1 MDRAEVLE
9 QMAPIL
15 STTARAVDHG
25 PGTRVLVADGGAL
38 ALRTGSGAR
47 SRVLTDEGTAG
58 LYRFLG
64 LGGLPAQLEPATRAK
79 VATELLA
86 ARGRYTLLL
95 KDDQV
100 TDVAKAGEYRPLNP
114 ERVIDQVG
122 RTIPEADF
130 SRVLLLPH
138 HTVQLEIVGA
148 ETGIVG
154 VPGTHERV
162 NDLVRA
168 GVMLGFSPI
177 GSIQP
182 MIQSYVSRL
191 VCTNG
196 MVTTDVLR
204 NFAFGGEGD
213 NVWQFFRQGI
223 SEAYGA
229 MGRIVERWSQLAA
242 EEVAPGDRAMIL
254 TALLKEAGFAKETVE
269 AVRARAL
276 EEPPATMYDMLQLVT
291 WGSSHVER
299 DPVRVVRAQRAAGR
313 FHAAETHDRMCPTC
327 RRTR

>member
-1 MDRAEVLE
+1 MDRAAVLE
-9 QMAPIL
+9 QLAPML
-15 STTARAVDHG
+15 GTTARPVEHG
-25 PGTRVLVADGGAL
+25 PGTRIIQADGGAL

-47 SRVLTDEGTAG
+47 AREISDAG
-58 LYRFLG
+58 ANSLFRFVGMERLER
-64 LGGLPAQLEPATRAK
+64 QLEPATRAK

-86 ARGRYTLLL
+86 ARGRYALLL
-95 KDDQV
+95 QGDQV
-100 TDVAKAGEYRPLNP
+100 TDFAKAGEYRPLNP

-130 SRVLLLPH
+130 ARVLLLPH

-148 ETGIVG
+148 DTGVVG

-168 GVMLGFSPI
+168 GVSIGFSPI
-177 GSIQP
+177 GTIQP
-182 MIQSYVSRL
+182 LIQSYVSRL

-204 NFAFGGEGD
+204 QFTFGGEGD

-223 SEAYGA
+223 RDSYGA
-229 MGRIVERWSQLAA
+229 MGRIVERWNQLAA
-242 EEVAPGDRAMIL
+242 EQVAPQDRAMIL
-254 TALLKEAGFAKETVE
+254 TALLKEAGFSKETAL
-269 AVRARAL
+269 AVQSRAL
-276 EEPPATMYDMLQLVT
+276 EEVPGTMYDMLQLVT

-299 DPVRVVRAQRAAGR
+299 DPMRVVRAQRAAGR
-313 FHAAETHDRMCPTC
+313 FHAAETHDRLCPTC

>member
-38 ALRTGSGAR
+38 ALRTGSGAQ

-64 LGGLPAQLEPATRAK
+64 VERLAPQLEPATRAK
-79 VATELLA
+79 VATELLG

-95 KDDQV
+95 QDGQV
-100 TDVAKAGEYRPLNP
+100 TDVAKAGDYRPLNP

-122 RTIPEADF
+122 RTIPEVDF
-130 SRVLLLPH
+130 ARVLLLPH
-138 HTVQLEIVGA
+138 HSVQLEVIGA

-168 GVMLGFSPI
+168 GVSIGFSPI
-177 GSIQP
+177 GTIQP
-182 MIQSYVSRL
+182 LVQSYVSRL

-204 NFAFGGEGD
+204 NFTFGGEGD
-213 NVWQFFRQGI
+213 SVWQFFRESI
-223 SEAYGA
+223 HDAYGA
-229 MGRIVERWSQLAA
+229 MGRIVERWNQLAA
-242 EEVAPGDRAMIL
+242 EAVAPEDRAMIL

-276 EEPPATMYDMLQLVT
+276 EEVPGTMYDMLQLVT

-299 DPVRVVRAQRAAGR
+299 DPMRVVRAQRAAGR
-313 FHAAETHDRMCPTC
+313 FHAAETHERRCPTC